1 MAIVT
6 MKSLQDQI
14 AMLKA
19 MNECYSKEINKL
31 NSQINEMKEEY
42 KEGNDKLLNE
52 IYNLK
57 QQLESSEIKLNNRNA
72 GRKAYSN
79 KLVIEKIYDLYLSG
93 RSLQGIADELKYSEI
108 KTSRGKDW
116 SKSSIR
122 FILINHENV
131 VNEIVEEEDFNRAV
145 KLLNDKRK

>member
-6 MKSLQDQI
+6 IKSLQEQI
-14 AMLKA
+14 SVLKA

-31 NSQINEMKEEY
+31 NSQINTIKDEYEEEKE
-42 KEGNDKLLNE
+42 KLLSK
-52 IYNLK
+52 ISDLM
-57 QQLESSEIKLNNRNA
+57 QQLESSEIKLNARNA

-79 KLVIEKIYDLYLSG
+79 KKIINKIYNLYLSG
-93 RSLQGIADELKYSEI
+93 ISLQGIADELKRLGI
-108 KTSRGKDW
+108 KTNRNREW

-122 FILINHENV
+122 FILINHVNV
-131 VNEIVEEEDFNRAV
+131 DNEIITEEDFNKAA